1 MDKDYLSIILGIMS
15 FLLIIITVYFIYILS
30 DFYNDY
36 KCSTTTNIEYF
47 EKHNCIKYYERIG
60 K

>member
-1 MDKDYLSIILGIMS
+1 MEVNEKTVFVITLLGTLLIILGII
-15 FLLIIITVYFIYILS
+15 FGIV

-36 KCSTTTNIEYF
+36 KCSITTNIEYF
-47 EKHNCIKYYERIG
+47 EKHNCIKYYERVR